1 MAVHYQYFFRL
12 PQPRLFHGRS
22 MSDDSSFR
30 HWLRRRRQERGLT
43 QEQLGERVGFAGQT
57 ITKIEG
63 GQRRPSPQLALR
75 LAEAL
80 DLPPDQHSAWMA
92 AARADPEAPAAAAP
106 ASPSLPPAPPPLP
119 TFLTALVGREREQA
133 ALVALL
139 ARPDVR
145 LVCVLGPGG
154 VGKTRLAIEAGR
166 AQKTFSDRVVLVPL
180 AAVAEPS
187 QLVPAI
193 GAALGFTFS
202 GGSDLVAELVGRLE
216 EHPCLLILD
225 NLEQLL
231 DPGGITIGLIEQL
244 LARTSRMTAL
254 VTSRERL
261 RVAGEWLLEL
271 DGLPPPLP
279 HNRDAP
285 ALRLFAEHA
294 ERVDRSFRLSAEN
307 APDIAAICALVD
319 GLPLGIELAAAWLR
333 LLTPAEIV
341 EELRRGLDSP
351 QLAPRTL
358 PARHHSLRAVVV
370 QSWQLLGEDE
380 RRALRQLAVFQGGF
394 TRAAA
399 AEVAAADLSMLAAL
413 VDKSLVQRGAGG
425 RSTLHELIRQF
436 AVEKLRERADEFAAT
451 RRHHATHY
459 LHFSAEREHRLH
471 GPAQMEAMAEIRTE
485 LENIRV
491 AWSWA
496 AANGM
501 YDELDAAAQTLHWFY
516 VHQNWFEEGFR
527 LFGDAVAQMRAAA
540 NQGGHVERRILGRT
554 LGHYGYLAARAGA
567 FGEVQAALAES
578 YALLADGGDPV
589 GLMRTLATQGM
600 AAMWVGNYGEARRKL
615 EEQYALA
622 TQLGDRYGQAGGRTY
637 ASILA
642 QTIGEYDEAEQLFE
656 EALAHHRAVGEPKGL
671 IWCIT
676 FCSATLL
683 ARGKYA
689 EAERLLHESLA
700 LSQAIDDRLGI
711 GLSLHMLGRA
721 ALAQQ
726 ERAEALYF
734 FREALPLLRTAG
746 SWKYAQAFND
756 LGATLS
762 EDGRQAEAGRSYRQ
776 ALEAALASGSVSEA
790 MCALTGLAAHAA
802 VTGRYDLSL
811 GLATR
816 VLADEASKGEVR
828 RNAAELQRTARAQL
842 AADTVGPIEAQ
853 WSVLPLSAVLAALG
867 SFAKAA

>member
-1 MAVHYQYFFRL
+1 MAVLCQYFSRF
-12 PQPRLFHGRS
+12 PQPRLFHGRP

-30 HWLRRRRQERGLT
+30 LWLRRRRQERGLT

-80 DLPPDQHSAWMA
+80 ELPPDQHSAWMA
-92 AARADPEAPAAAAP
+92 AARADSEAPAAVAL
-106 ASPSLPPAPPPLP
+106 ASPPLPPAPPPLP
-119 TFLTALVGREREQA
+119 TFLTPLVGREREQA
-133 ALVALL
+133 SLVALL

-145 LVCVLGPGG
+145 LVCILGPGG

-166 AQKTFSDRVVLVPL
+166 AQKTFDDRVALVPL

-202 GGSDLVAELVGRLE
+202 GGSDLLAELVGRLE

-231 DPGGITIGLIEQL
+231 DPGGITVGLIEQL
-244 LARTSRMTAL
+244 LARTSRVTAL

-271 DGLPPPLP
+271 GGLPPPLP
-279 HNRDAP
+279 HNLDAP

-294 ERVDRSFRLSAEN
+294 ERVDHSFRLTAEN
-307 APDIAAICALVD
+307 APDLAAICALVD

-358 PARHHSLRAVVV
+358 PARHHSLRAVVS

-380 RRALRQLAVFQGGF
+380 RRVLRQLAVFQGGF

-399 AEVAAADLSMLAAL
+399 AEVAAADLRMLAAL
-413 VDKSLVQRGAGG
+413 VDKSLVQRGTGG

-436 AVEKLRERADEFAAT
+436 AFEKLREHADEFAAT
-451 RRHHATHY
+451 RRRHATHY
-459 LHFSAEREHRLH
+459 LHYCAEREQRLH
-471 GPAQMEAMAEIRTE
+471 SPAQMDAMAEIRTE

-496 AANGM
+496 VANGM

-516 VHQNWFEEGFR
+516 AHQNWFEEGFR
-527 LFGDAVAQMRAAA
+527 LFGDTVAQMRAAA
-540 NQGGHVERRILGRT
+540 EQGHQIERRILGRS

-567 FGEVQAALAES
+567 FSEVQAALAES

-589 GLMRTLATQGM
+589 GLGRTLATQGM
-600 AAMWVGNYGEARRKL
+600 AAIWVGSYGEARRKL

-622 TQLGDRYGQAGGRTY
+622 TQLGDRHAQAGGRTY

-642 QTIGEYDEAEQLFE
+642 QMVGEYDEAEQLFE
-656 EALAHHRAVGEPKGL
+656 EALAHQRAVGEPKGL

-683 ARGKYA
+683 SRGKYA
-689 EAERLLHESLA
+689 DAERLLHESLV

-776 ALEAALASGSVSEA
+776 ALEAALVSGSVSEA
-790 MCALTGLAAHAA
+790 MRALTGLAAHAA
-802 VTGRYDLSL
+802 VTGRHDLSL

-816 VLADEASKGEVR
+816 ALADEASKGEVR
-828 RNAAELQRTARAQL
+828 RSAAELQRTARAQL
-842 AADTVGPIEAQ
+842 AADRVGPIEAQ
-853 WSVLPLSAVLAALG
+853 WSALPLPALLAELG